1 MTRLCF
7 VCLGNI
13 CRSPTAEAVMKKLVE
28 DRGLAHLFELDSA
41 GTASYHQGELADPR
55 SREAARRHGYRIE
68 HRARQ
73 FLERDFD
80 RFELVLA
87 MDQDN
92 LHTLLRLAKRPEH
105 QQKLALFRDFEPDT
119 PRGQSVPDPY
129 YGGTRGFDEVIEIC
143 ERASLGLLAHLH
155 PESRSRR

>member
-28 DRGLAHLFELDSA
+28 DRGMSHLFELDSA

-55 SREAARRHGYRIE
+55 SREAALRHGYRIE

-73 FLERDFD
+73 FLERDFE
-80 RFELVLA
+80 RFDLILA
-87 MDQDN
+87 MDEDN
-92 LHTLLRLAKRPEH
+92 LRTLKRMVTRPEH
-105 QQKLALFRDFEPDT
+105 QQKLALFRDFESGT

-129 YGGTRGFDEVIEIC
+129 YGGPRGFDEVIEIC
-143 ERASLGLLAHLH
+143 ERACQGLLRHCH
-155 PESRSRR
+155 RDSRDRR